1 MLNFE
6 LPDRIAKVFR
16 RQVLLLEERLEF
28 LFIAK
33 LLSLMLLFH
42 LKELACMKFLHFL
55 ALLNLVV
62 HSSIFFSLF
71 IGQLRVE
78 FLLFKSQLVLQSK
91 YLSFLGVAQAFD
103 PVFRVTFSLNQLF
116 LRQIYLLQQLP
127 LQLALD

>member
-6 LPDRIAKVFR
+6 LSDRIAKVFC

-33 LLSLMLLFH
+33 FLSLMLLFH

-62 HSSIFFSLF
+62 HSLVFFSLF
-71 IGQLRVE
+71 IGQLRVK
-78 FLLFKSQLVLQSK
+78 FLLFKSQLVLQSE

-103 PVFRVTFSLNQLF
+103 PVF
-116 LRQIYLLQQLP
+116 
-127 LQLALD
+127 